1 MHVEHSRLVNQ
12 EQKLNFPQI
21 SGLELQ
27 TEEVYFH
34 SPRSPGL
41 HKVPGYS

>member
-1 MHVEHSRLVNQ
+1 MYRYAVPVCRFVNQ
-12 EQKLNFPQI
+12 EQTLDLTQI

-41 HKVPGYS
+41 HKV